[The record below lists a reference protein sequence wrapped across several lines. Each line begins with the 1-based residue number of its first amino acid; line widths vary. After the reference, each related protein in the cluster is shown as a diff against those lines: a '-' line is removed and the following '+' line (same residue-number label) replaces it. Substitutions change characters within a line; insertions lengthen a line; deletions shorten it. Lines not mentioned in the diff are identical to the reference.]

1 MHRAPAILALAFG
14 LACLLSAAQPS
25 AAQPLDG
32 QAAFDAQDFGQADSL
47 WRAEAAQGSASAM
60 LGLGLLRDLGL
71 GGPRDPAGALRWYLE
86 AATLGLAEAQ
96 FNVGVMLDSG
106 IGLNR
111 QPLAAAAW
119 YGRAAAGGNARASYN
134 LGLLFAEGDG
144 VDQNGDLAR
153 FWLSQ
158 AAASLS
164 AARLR
169 LESLEPVDPQ
179 ARMLSAPTPLGGG
192 LMGGAQ
198 PRAELAW
205 AAAPGPE
212 GMGFHVQI
220 ARRPDAAAA
229 TDSLLLE
236 QVQASAIRIDLEDAA
251 GQLAWR
257 VFRLSA
263 EDGRY
268 AAGPWQ
274 VLQNDEAGNETDIS
288 PPQGMLQIRHAPGD
302 GAAARFAQDLL
313 GVFDRAG
320 FWTDIRVEAQETL
333 GASTVRHAFA
343 QDADLAADIAA
354 FLPGLSGRDVRS
366 VPDASA
372 SPGMVVVTLVGGP
385 SS

>member
-1 MHRAPAILALAFG
+1 MRRAAAILAFG
-14 LACLLSAAQPS
+14 IIGLLTASPPS
-25 AAQPLDG
+25 AAQILDG
-32 QAAFDAQDFGQADSL
+32 QAAFDAQDFAEADRL

-71 GGPRDPAGALRWYLE
+71 GGSRDPAGALRWYLE
-86 AATLGLAEAQ
+86 AANLGLAEAQ

-144 VDQNGDLAR
+144 VDQNTDLAR
-153 FWLSQ
+153 FWLSE
-158 AAASLS
+158 AASSLS

-169 LESLEPVDPQ
+169 LESLEPADPQ
-179 ARMLSAPTPLGGG
+179 TRALFAPTPLGGG
-192 LMGGAQ
+192 IVEA
-198 PRAELAW
+198 PRPRVELAW
-205 AAAPGPE
+205 AARPGPE
-212 GMGFHVQI
+212 GTGFHVQI

-229 TDSLLLE
+229 TDRLISE
-236 QVQASAIRIDLEDAA
+236 QTQASAVRIDLDDTA

-257 VFRLSA
+257 VFRLSR

-268 AAGPWQ
+268 ASGPWQ
-274 VLQNDEAGNETDIS
+274 VLQNDGGTVS
-288 PPQGMLQIRHAPGD
+288 PPQGLLQILHAPD
-302 GAAARFAQDLL
+302 DAAAGRFAEELRA
-313 GVFDRAG
+313 VFDRAG
-320 FWTDIRVEAQETL
+320 FWTDIRTDAPEAPA
-333 GASTVRHAFA
+333 ASAVSHAFA
-343 QDADLAADIAA
+343 QDADLAAAIAA

-385 SS
+385 AS